1 MPKQHRR
8 DERLSRKQ
16 MLSQVSE
23 VTLKRFAKK
32 KACEDCTVCFKSA
45 QKAVD
50 KKAVGLVSTYAH
62 GKGEEIRQRG
72 EFSSPHSKRS
82 SAVWSLGTPRS
93 AGRAASTLQPSK
105 FTPHLTLGSA
115 QGCSVHTR
123 A

>member
-50 KKAVGLVSTYAH
+50 EKAVGLVSTYAH
-62 GKGEEIRQRG
+62 GKGEEISVENFPAHTLREVLQCG
-72 EFSSPHSKRS
+72 VWALQEVLVELHLHSSQAS
-82 SAVWSLGTPRS
+82 S
-93 AGRAASTLQPSK
+93 
-105 FTPHLTLGSA
+105 HLI
-115 QGCSVHTR
+115 
-123 A
+123 